1 MKKLAIV
8 ISLTLVCGFGVLL
21 AFAGP
26 IAGSANSAQPVILV
40 PPKVDMMAPAG
51 YTIPATNST
60 MIAPPRDMIQAPAWT
75 LGASYRNGD
84 VVMYQTRFYW
94 DCALVYTGCVA
105 TVAPASI
112 SGDSTD
118 GGITWRRVYMTPR
131 QGIDVTLQTAG
142 GAWLSVGSSAKTNA
156 GIFLASVGSSWNVT
170 GNTCQD
176 SVYAITTNSA
186 QLNVMER

>member
-131 QGIDVTLQTAG
+131 QGIDVTSQTADNV
-142 GAWLSVGSSAKTNA
+142 WISVDNPAQTNKGVLLTTAGSWF
-156 GIFLASVGSSWNVT
+156 GMT
-170 GNTCQD
+170 GNQLQNA
-176 SVYAITTNSA
+176 VYAICTNA
-186 QLNVMER
+186 VHLNVLER